1 MLLLSTTLQLLKFFI
16 WNLILVYLL
25 SITLQ
30 NNRMIL
36 NLIKYHIIGY
46 WCWFVVHVC
55 FCVDS
60 SFPCFLIFKFFIIR
74 RRNFKFLHCKSNRSG
89 ILSMVNEVFDAI
101 FHLNL
106 IFNSCLYFSSHS
118 NFLILHIWQWFSFW
132 KFKSCLKHVQ
142 QFLVPSL
149 CKKIC

>member
-1 MLLLSTTLQLLKFFI
+1 MSML
-16 WNLILVYLL
+16 
-25 SITLQ
+25 
-30 NNRMIL
+30 
-36 NLIKYHIIGY
+36 
-46 WCWFVVHVC
+46 C

-132 KFKSCLKHVQ
+132 KFKYDNFFIIWSKGWLKSFCFQNYTGNKEMLGKCEQV
-142 QFLVPSL
+142 FSL
-149 CKKIC
+149 ILFSQWVVNYLCWF